1 MFFWPWVA
9 VIIAA
14 ATKITTAIETIVV
27 FDCMT
32 VMYNTCTIIYKNI
45 YMFIL
50 AMYKK
55 VLY

>member
-1 MFFWPWVA
+1 MFFWQCVA
-9 VIIAA
+9 VIIVA
-14 ATKITTAIETIVV
+14 ATKITAAIETIVV